1 MGYPHSPVYFTSGDR
16 LDGHFSAVHA
26 VVDMLRSVRL
36 TYLWLRYATQEELRL
51 ANIEARRVEA
61 ARDVQLAGW

>member
-1 MGYPHSPVYFTSGDR
+1 M
-16 LDGHFSAVHA
+16 HA

-61 ARDVQLAGW
+61 EVRLPYPQG